1 MLITFKSLTVTS
13 CRLLSAALVVFTLG
27 CSKNKS
33 ETPKSEIVRF
43 LWSEKN
49 QAEANIKIL
58 NQFGEPVAQA
68 QILIGASN
76 GTPFKGN
83 FLTTDKSGQALVP
96 STWTTQEHVT
106 VDAAGFVRQT
116 LLNQNPGDIT
126 IKLSPLSLASR
137 PEINGKVSGLPVSN
151 GDKLIDFALVMPS
164 MTRADL
170 LNFDLSSVISPYSD
184 IISVVGQEAKI
195 PGNVSLPSQKE
206 SYLFPITLSK
216 PVYRLTSANL
226 GAKRLFAVRGQF
238 PFKKV
243 IDEMRAGKQFYDL
256 VNYFS
261 IQGGGMRDITLV
273 NPVTTL
279 DIPAN
284 ELAFAAKIKTQP
296 AVAAADEVLMVVAV
310 SEVANTL
317 VPTDI
322 KKSTGEAVLAM
333 STLAGSKSFI
343 VNVIKRQSD
352 FDAAATATSGT
363 DRVSAGLSVHNETIK
378 PVLLPLVDNPSVVT
392 TAGYTISLPAK
403 PTTPGI
409 NAIATSVSISDLVK
423 IQNGAE
429 TITNVN
435 RRWEII
441 GLGWEQNIQLP
452 NWPLIGETT
461 AQQRRL
467 EINFVGSNTHQ
478 NVKLDDK
485 LIEAATHVTH
495 ASTDF

>member
-1 MLITFKSLTVTS
+1 MLITLKSLSFSGCKLIT
-13 CRLLSAALVVFTLG
+13 AALLVLAFG

-33 ETPKSEIVRF
+33 ESTSSEIVRF

-58 NQFGEPVAQA
+58 NQFGEPIAQA
-68 QILIGASN
+68 QILIGQAN

-96 STWTTQEHVT
+96 ATWTTSEHVT
-106 VDAAGFVRQT
+106 VDATGYIRQT

-126 IKLSPLSLASR
+126 IKLSPLTLTVR
-137 PEINGKVSGLPVSN
+137 PEIKGKVSGLPISN

-164 MTRADL
+164 MTRGDL
-170 LNFDLSSVISPYSD
+170 LNFDLNSVISPYSD
-184 IISVVGQEAKI
+184 TISVIGQEAKI

-206 SYLFPITLSK
+206 SYIFPITLSK
-216 PVYRLTSANL
+216 PIYRLTTTNL

-243 IDEMRAGKQFYDL
+243 MDELQAGKQFYDL

-284 ELAFAAKIKTQP
+284 ELTFAAKIKTQP
-296 AVAAADEVLMVVAV
+296 ATASADEVLMIVAV

-322 KKSTGEAVLAM
+322 KKFTGESNLAM
-333 STLAGSKSFI
+333 STLAGSKAFI

-352 FDAAATATSGT
+352 FDSAATGAVGS
-363 DRVSAGLSVHNETIK
+363 DRVSAGLTAHNETIK
-378 PVLLPLVDNPSVVT
+378 PVLLPLVENPSIT
-392 TAGYTISLPAK
+392 ATAGFTISLPTK
-403 PTTPGI
+403 PSTAGI
-409 NAIATSVSISDLVK
+409 NALATSAIISDLVK
-423 IQNGAE
+423 IQNGTE

-435 RRWEII
+435 RRWEVI

-452 NWPLIGETT
+452 NWPLIGEST
-461 AQQRRL
+461 AQRRL
-467 EINFVGSNTHQ
+467 EINFVGSTTHK
-478 NVKLDDK
+478 NVNLDDK